1 MLDDKKTKEIP
12 DKVIDESGLS
22 ESGSPIAPL
31 VAVDEILPPNLFL
44 LPVAN
49 TTLFP
54 GMMDP
59 LILPEGKLTKT
70 LEKVM
75 EQGGVL
81 GVILNRDPEAGTV
94 ASGPTTSISGLPVE
108 GVVTIQPA
116 SEKKRSVK
124 KTPFHRYGVAARI
137 LKKINLPD
145 NQVSVLLSGLQ
156 RFEIKEL
163 LSTEPFYVA
172 SVSYLYEDLE
182 KGTEMEALIRSCLSR
197 FKQISKDNPLISEE
211 VKVALVNIDGPGKLA
226 DFMASV
232 LIRDVKD
239 YQEFLSQSEVKE
251 RLHSLL
257 LLLKK
262 EEDVQ
267 TVQRRI
273 SDEINQKVSAAQREF
288 YLNEQLK
295 LIQKELGRNGGDKNK
310 IIEKFRERLAQ
321 KVLPVEAKSKIEDE
335 IEKLSTLP
343 EQSSEYSVSI
353 NYLDWVTALPWGV
366 R

>member
-1 MLDDKKTKEIP
+1 MLDDKKTKEVE
-12 DKVIDESGLS
+12 DKAGDQGDLAAAKPSIS
-22 ESGSPIAPL
+22 PL
-31 VAVDEILPPNLFL
+31 VSVDEILPPHLFL
-44 LPVAN
+44 LPVAH

-54 GMMDP
+54 GMMVP

-70 LEKVM
+70 LEKVI

-81 GVILNRDPEAGTV
+81 GVIMNRDPEAVNV
-94 ASGPTTSISGLPVE
+94 ASGPSTSISGLPVE
-108 GVVTIQPA
+108 GVVSTH
-116 SEKKRSVK
+116 SVSDKKKTVK
-124 KTPFHRYGVAARI
+124 ETPFHRYGVAARI

-156 RFEIKEL
+156 RFEIKEM

-172 SVSYLYEDLE
+172 SVKYLYEEVE
-182 KGTEMEALIRSCLSR
+182 KGTELEALIRSCLSR

-239 YQEFLSQSEVKE
+239 YQDFLAQAEVKE

-267 TVQRRI
+267 SVQRRI

-295 LIQKELGRNGGDKNK
+295 LIQKELGRNGGDRNK
-310 IIEKFRERLAQ
+310 IIEKFRERLTQ
-321 KVLPVEAKSKIEDE
+321 KVLPDEA
-335 IEKLSTLP
+335 
-343 EQSSEYSVSI
+343 
-353 NYLDWVTALPWGV
+353 
-366 R
+366 